1 MSVTFN
7 VAYSSAKKCFI
18 CRRSDKKLHR
28 VSFKSILYAWVYH
41 KIAIKEG
48 TRSCSNH
55 LNTNNNEL
63 HVDQFQNIKPV
74 KNKNNNWILNF
85 LNKISSYTQNCLE
98 NEKDSESKL
107 IFDDFK
113 DLEKLENDH
122 CLKITNL
129 SKEQFCNVLNMIKD
143 IRNSKNRTKG
153 QLLALFR

>member
-1 MSVTFN
+1 M
-7 VAYSSAKKCFI
+7 AYSSAKKCFI
-18 CRRSDKKLHR
+18 CRRSGKKLHR
-28 VSFKSILYAWVYH
+28 VSFKSILYAWVYF

-55 LNTNNNEL
+55 INTSNNEL
-63 HVDQFQNIKPV
+63 HLDQFKNIKPV
-74 KNKNNNWILNF
+74 KSQNNDWILNF
-85 LNKISSYTQNCLE
+85 LNKISNYTQNCLE
-98 NEKDSESKL
+98 KEKDNKSKL

-129 SKEQFCNVLNMIKD
+129 SKEQFCNVLKMIKD